1 MKNSYKLF
9 SVFPMYLGVLFS
21 SFILIPLFGNLFIN
35 AIISLFITLTLY
47 KKFCVGFYFKTFVIS
62 WNVGFIAVLISFFQ
76 ELINKSSF
84 RNYQV
89 YNINKCFIIVG
100 FIIGTIFIFLMN
112 FFVNF
117 GNFMNRIKPWRKTLK
132 VWQRILFSACF
143 TLLNAPYLILV
154 IRCEWLKGIGFNG
167 FYNVY

>member
-1 MKNSYKLF
+1 
-9 SVFPMYLGVLFS
+9 MYLGVLFS

-62 WNVGFIAVLISFFQ
+62 WNVGFIAVIISVLISFFQ